1 MTKNNLTSLS
11 LKVFMSKSQ
20 ICSLFVVS
28 KKTLLQCGA
37 CLLKSTSIKNEI
49 DIAPEI
55 GLSNQKKI
63 SAAFFEEL
71 QHIS

>member
-1 MTKNNLTSLS
+1 MTKNNLRNITF
-11 LKVFMSKSQ
+11 LKSFYVKESN
-20 ICSLFVVS
+20 SLFVVS